1 VFHSYDVNSE
11 EKLRYK
17 LGVVI
22 FFMMFLALYSIQIY
36 VMIDGFMLYYKWRQL
51 MIPSKKAIE
60 LSLKDSSFKTEA
72 QMRLEAIRARFSPE
86 INKMNIIFVYL
97 QFSAVIRF
105 VAYSWIR
112 FSSQQAFTDWVQIKD
127 EYFLIT
133 YMTEL
138 WITIGLF
145 AFLFEQIMS
154 KMAKESRVK
163 DDQLRAKMASTDFD
177 REDSLVHVMRNS
189 ELGPGVVL
197 RPKSDET

>member
-1 VFHSYDVNSE
+1 
-11 EKLRYK
+11 
-17 LGVVI
+17 
-22 FFMMFLALYSIQIY
+22 M
-36 VMIDGFMLYYKWRQL
+36 
-51 MIPSKKAIE
+51 
-60 LSLKDSSFKTEA
+60 
-72 QMRLEAIRARFSPE
+72 
-86 INKMNIIFVYL
+86 
-97 QFSAVIRF
+97 
-105 VAYSWIR
+105 
-112 FSSQQAFTDWVQIKD
+112 QIKD

-133 YMTEL
+133 YVTEL

>member
-1 VFHSYDVNSE
+1 
-11 EKLRYK
+11 
-17 LGVVI
+17 
-22 FFMMFLALYSIQIY
+22 
-36 VMIDGFMLYYKWRQL
+36 MIDGFMLYYKWRQL
-51 MIPSKKAIE
+51 MIPSEKAIE
-60 LSLKDSSFKTEA
+60 LSLKDSSLKTEA

-105 VAYSWIR
+105 LAYSWIR

-133 YMTEL
+133 YLTEL
-138 WITIGLF
+138 WITSGLF

-163 DDQLRAKMASTDFD
+163 DD
-177 REDSLVHVMRNS
+177 
-189 ELGPGVVL
+189 
-197 RPKSDET
+197 